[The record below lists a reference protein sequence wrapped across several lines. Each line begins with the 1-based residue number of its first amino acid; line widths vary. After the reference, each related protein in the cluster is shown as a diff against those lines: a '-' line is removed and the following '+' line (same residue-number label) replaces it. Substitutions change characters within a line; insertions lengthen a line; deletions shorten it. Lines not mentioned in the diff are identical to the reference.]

1 MAQAKTQADQSSG
14 DQTPPEAP
22 ADAQETTDAA
32 SGAKTQADQPAES
45 KRAATKRYK
54 VIVTQLNRIVDGERR
69 PVKFGKVLELDP
81 ESVEAKRLLGTRPPA
96 IISLDDDG
104 EDVQD
109 DGGAEQRGTL
119 DATPPGPPAPTVP
132 IAGSQ
137 GAPVEADD
145 KGAPL
150 T

>member
-1 MAQAKTQADQSSG
+1 MAQAKTQADQPSG
-14 DQTPPEAP
+14 DQAPPEAP

-69 PVKFGKVLELDP
+69 PAKFGQILDLD
-81 ESVEAKRLLGTRPPA
+81 ETEAARRLASRAVVAVDDEPA
-96 IISLDDDG
+96 AQDG
-104 EDVQD
+104 
-109 DGGAEQRGTL
+109 GGAEQRGTL